1 MNRSNDLSWGQGET
15 KSGMALFR
23 KCWDILRVS
32 DRILGVDD
40 LQNISSLFS
49 YNQHTYI
56 HSVSWYW
63 PLSITS
69 QNICVVL
76 RAILT
81 WLPSVQ
87 LTISRPAGRP
97 EKPQPW
103 LQPSFRLQ
111 QQVRVWRKPGPGPRS
126 DIGGFGREL
135 NVIQFDLLREFSL
148 PPPGPGLNTVVLAP
162 SGACHRQY
170 PLVPKYSSSHNLRSY
185 ETLQIPASCCNHTIT
200 ITIIKTD
207 IQHNTRNLNDLIFNM
222 RLDSN
227 AS

>member
-1 MNRSNDLSWGQGET
+1 MILAPLYHQPEYLCCSESHLDMIT
-15 KSGMALFR
+15 K
-23 KCWDILRVS
+23 CPINN
-32 DRILGVDD
+32 
-40 LQNISSLFS
+40 LQ
-49 YNQHTYI
+49 TC
-56 HSVSWYW
+56 W
-63 PLSITS
+63 PLSFS
-69 QNICVVL
+69 
-76 RAILT
+76 
-81 WLPSVQ
+81 
-87 LTISRPAGRP
+87 P

-111 QQVRVWRKPGPGPRS
+111 EQVRVWRKPRPGPRS

>member
-69 QNICVVL
+69 QNISVVL

-87 LTISRPAGRP
+87 LTISRPAGRQSWEASALTP
-97 EKPQPW
+97 AQ
-103 LQPSFRLQ
+103 
-111 QQVRVWRKPGPGPRS
+111 
-126 DIGGFGREL
+126 
-135 NVIQFDLLREFSL
+135 L
-148 PPPGPGLNTVVLAP
+148 PPATTSQSLKKARAGPEIGYWRFWPWIKCDSIWFTARIFAASSRPRIEYGGV
-162 SGACHRQY
+162 GA
-170 PLVPKYSSSHNLRSY
+170 
-185 ETLQIPASCCNHTIT
+185 
-200 ITIIKTD
+200 
-207 IQHNTRNLNDLIFNM
+207 
-222 RLDSN
+222 
-227 AS
+227 